1 LDGIAV
7 EFGGKDEFSGKREVL
22 VMTYTDDDLK
32 SALLF
37 VFSPEVYLTLDRM
50 QEEFEDAFLKG
61 KRHHLEL
68 PFFQEAFRRLI
79 AEDPRSFS
87 ELLGFYMEDG
97 DSDEGA
103 EEHFREV
110 WKIVM
115 GDEPWPEE
123 QVRNGGKKA
132 E

>member
-1 LDGIAV
+1 
-7 EFGGKDEFSGKREVL
+7 
-22 VMTYTDDDLK
+22 MTYTDDDLK

-37 VFSPEVYLTLDRM
+37 GFSPERHLTFDKMREAFEKRYIKPERKLD
-50 QEEFEDAFLKG
+50 LS
-61 KRHHLEL
+61 
-68 PFFQEAFRRLI
+68 PFQEAFRRLI

-87 ELLGFYMEDG
+87 DLACYYMDCGCGE
-97 DSDEGA
+97 EWA
-103 EEHFREV
+103 ENHFREV

>member
-1 LDGIAV
+1 
-7 EFGGKDEFSGKREVL
+7 
-22 VMTYTDDDLK
+22 MTYTDDDLR
-32 SALLF
+32 SALDF
-37 VFSPEVYLTLDRM
+37 VFSPEMWPTLDRM
-50 QEEFEDAFLKG
+50 REEFEDAFLKG

-87 ELLGFYMEDG
+87 ELLDEYMEEISG
-97 DSDEGA
+97 EEWA
-103 EEHFREV
+103 ENHFQEV

>member
-1 LDGIAV
+1 
-7 EFGGKDEFSGKREVL
+7 
-22 VMTYTDDDLK
+22 MTYSDDDLK

-37 VFSPEVYLTLDRM
+37 LFSPEVYLTLDRM
-50 QEEFEDAFLKG
+50 
-61 KRHHLEL
+61 R
-68 PFFQEAFRRLI
+68 EAFEEDYIKPNHKHDLPAFREAFCRLI

-87 ELLGFYMEDG
+87 ELLDEYMEEISG
-97 DSDEGA
+97 EEWA
-103 EEHFREV
+103 ENHFQEV

>member
-1 LDGIAV
+1 
-7 EFGGKDEFSGKREVL
+7 
-22 VMTYTDDDLK
+22 MTYTDDDLK

-37 VFSPEVYLTLDRM
+37 GFSPERHLTFDKMREAFEKRYIKPERKLD
-50 QEEFEDAFLKG
+50 LS
-61 KRHHLEL
+61 
-68 PFFQEAFRRLI
+68 PFQEAFRRLI

-87 ELLGFYMEDG
+87 ELLDEYVEEG

-103 EEHFREV
+103 EVHFQEV